1 MEKQAII
8 IVYSGIEPDK
18 ETVRAA
24 VEAVANGVHMD
35 TQTMNVSV
43 LNDKEIAQALVASTL
58 KSYEAVCVENNTL
71 DDAIK
76 CIVSEMKS
84 DGHAPEREAIVLTAK
99 YMSCVVNGVG
109 TDTLFLAIN
118 KLYDYYPHKLEIIK
132 QIKCRMGWSLAEAK
146 DLVDL
151 LFSTV
156 QSCRGRFG
164 K

>member
-18 ETVRAA
+18 ETLRAA

-35 TQTMNVSV
+35 TQTMNVTV
-43 LNDKEIAQALVASTL
+43 LNDKEIAQALVAKTL
-58 KSYEAVCVENNTL
+58 KSNVYVENLYNATQRVVL
-71 DDAIK
+71 
-76 CIVSEMKS
+76 EMKS
-84 DGHAPEREAIVLTAK
+84 DGYTPEKEAVVLTNK
-99 YMSCVVNGVG
+99 YISCVVSGIETELSHAMN
-109 TDTLFLAIN
+109 T
-118 KLYDYYPHKLEIIK
+118 LYDSSSSNKLEIIK
-132 QIKCRMGWSLAEAK
+132 QIKDQTGWGLAEIK

-151 LFSTV
+151 IFSTI

>member
-18 ETVRAA
+18 ETLRAA

-35 TQTMNVSV
+35 TQTMNVTV
-43 LNDKEIAQALVASTL
+43 LNDKEIAQALVAKTL
-58 KSYEAVCVENNTL
+58 KSNVYVENLYNATQRVVL
-71 DDAIK
+71 
-76 CIVSEMKS
+76 EMKS
-84 DGHAPEREAIVLTAK
+84 DGYTPEKEAVVLTNK
-99 YMSCVVNGVG
+99 YISCVVSGVE
-109 TDTLFLAIN
+109 TELSRAMNT
-118 KLYDYYPHKLEIIK
+118 LYDSSSKLEIIK
-132 QIKCRMGWSLAEAK
+132 QIKDQTGWSLAETK

-151 LFSTV
+151 LFSTI

>member
-18 ETVRAA
+18 ETLRAA

-58 KSYEAVCVENNTL
+58 TRTVCVENNPL
-71 DDAIK
+71 SNAIQR
-76 CIVSEMKS
+76 VVLEMKS
-84 DGHAPEREAIVLTAK
+84 DGYTPEKEAVVLTNK
-99 YMSCVVNGVG
+99 YISRVVSGVE
-109 TDTLFLAIN
+109 TELSRAMNT
-118 KLYDYYPHKLEIIK
+118 LYDSSSKLEIIK
-132 QIKCRMGWSLAEAK
+132 QIKDQTGWGLAEIK
-146 DLVDL
+146 DLLDV
-151 LFSTV
+151 LFSTI